1 MLRLSPEQ
9 EALQAR
15 VRSLAARG
23 LAPLAERIEAASAFP
38 QAAYDLFAAERL
50 FALALPKSHGGPEAD
65 ALSLA
70 LMVEAIASV
79 SPSSSL
85 LVFPSNAVLR
95 TIALTGTP
103 EQKDRLFAE
112 LKAGIHPMGFCLTE
126 PDHGSDA
133 ANIQTRAVRQGDHYL
148 VSGTKSYVTLGP
160 HARYYLTFART
171 GPGQRALGISALL
184 VPRDAPG
191 LSFGPPE
198 KKLGLHGSVTCQM
211 FLDQARVPAINR
223 LGGEGQGWRVLRE
236 VANPMRAWGA
246 AALALGAAQG
256 LFNLA
261 LAHARASGCGRQ
273 QAVGFAL
280 AEMKMQ
286 IEACRSLVHR
296 VCGMVDDF
304 TANPDPDGFLE
315 LESMVSLSK
324 CFAADTGVRVANLA
338 SQVLG
343 REMARAGSLAASLFC
358 VTKGVQ
364 IFDGSNQVQ
373 RLVAARNLMEG

>member
-1 MLRLSPEQ
+1 MPRLSPEQ

-38 QAAYDLFAAERL
+38 QAAYDLFAAEKL
-50 FALALPKSHGGPEAD
+50 FAVALPKSHGGPEAD

-79 SPSSSL
+79 SPSASL

-95 TIALTGTP
+95 AIALTGSS

-112 LKAGIHPMGFCLTE
+112 LKAGTHPMAFCLTE

-133 ANIQTRAVRQGDHYL
+133 AGIQTKALRRGDDYL
-148 VSGTKSYVTLGP
+148 VSGAKSYVTLGP

-171 GPGQRALGISALL
+171 GPGERALGLSALL
-184 VPRDAPG
+184 IPRDAPG

-211 FLDQARVPAINR
+211 FLDQARVPVANR
-223 LGGEGQGWRVLRE
+223 LGGEGEGWRVLRE

-256 LFNLA
+256 LFDLA
-261 LAHARASGCGRQ
+261 LNHARVSGCGRQ
-273 QAVGFAL
+273 QAIGFAL

-286 IEACRSLVHR
+286 IEACRALVHR
-296 VCGMVDDF
+296 VCGLVDEF
-304 TANPDPDGFLE
+304 TARPDPAAFLE
-315 LESMVSLSK
+315 LETMVSLSK
-324 CFAADTGVRVANLA
+324 CFAADTGVKVANLA

-343 REMARAGSLAASLFC
+343 RAMVSAGSLAASLFC
-358 VTKGVQ
+358 AAKGVQ

>member
-1 MLRLSPEQ
+1 MPPLSPEQ
-9 EALQAR
+9 EAFQAR
-15 VRSLAARG
+15 VRSLVDRA
-23 LAPLAERIEAASAFP
+23 LAPLAQGIEATSAFP
-38 QAAYDLFAAERL
+38 QAAYDIFAAEKL
-50 FALALPKSHGGPEAD
+50 FAVAMPKSHGGQEAD

-70 LMVEAIASV
+70 LMVEAIARL

-85 LVFPSNAVLR
+85 LVFPTNAVLR
-95 TIALTGTP
+95 TIALTGTA

-112 LKAGIHPMGFCLTE
+112 LGAGVHPMGFCLTE

-133 ANIQTRAVRQGDHYL
+133 ANIQAKAERRGEHYI

-160 HARYYLTFART
+160 HARYYLTFVRT
-171 GPGQRALGISALL
+171 GPGPRAEGLSALL
-184 VPRDAPG
+184 IPRDAPG
-191 LSFGPPE
+191 LAFGPAE

-211 FLDQARVPAINR
+211 FLDQARVPVGNR
-223 LGGEGQGWRVLRE
+223 LLAEGEGWRVLRE

-256 LFNLA
+256 LYDLA
-261 LAHARASGCGRQ
+261 LAHARRTGSLRE
-273 QAVGFAL
+273 QAIGFAL

-286 IEACRSLVHR
+286 IEACRSLVYR
-296 VCGMVDDF
+296 VCGLVDAH
-304 TANPDPDGFLE
+304 TANPDPVVFIE

-324 CFAADTGVRVANLA
+324 CFAADTGVKVANLA

-343 REMARAGSLAASLFC
+343 RAMANADSLAASLFC

-373 RLVAARNLMEG
+373 RLVVARNLMEG

>member
-1 MLRLSPEQ
+1 MSRLSPEQ
-9 EALQAR
+9 EAFQSR

-23 LAPLAERIEAASAFP
+23 LAPLAERIEATSAFP
-38 QAAYDLFAAERL
+38 QAAYDLFAAEQL
-50 FALALPKSHGGPEAD
+50 FAVALPKSHGGPEAD

-85 LVFPSNAVLR
+85 LVFPTNAVLR
-95 TIALTGTP
+95 TIALTGTA
-103 EQKDRLFAE
+103 EQKERLFAE
-112 LKAGIHPMGFCLTE
+112 LKAGVHPMGFCLTE

-133 ANIQTRAVRQGDHYL
+133 ANIQAKAQRRGDLYI

-160 HARYYLTFART
+160 HARYYLTFVRT
-171 GPGQRALGISALL
+171 GPGPRAEGLSALL
-184 VPRDAPG
+184 IPRDAPG
-191 LSFGPPE
+191 VSFGPPE
-198 KKLGLHGSVTCQM
+198 KKLGLHGSVTSQM
-211 FLDQARVPAINR
+211 FLDQAQVPAANR
-223 LGGEGQGWRVLRE
+223 LAGEGEGWRVLRE

-256 LFNLA
+256 LYALA
-261 LAHARASGCGRQ
+261 LAHARATGCGRQ

-296 VCGMVDDF
+296 VCGLVDEF
-304 TANPDPDGFLE
+304 TAAPDPANFLE
-315 LESMVSLSK
+315 LECMVSLSK

-338 SQVLG
+338 GQVLG
-343 REMARAGSLAASLFC
+343 RAMAVGGSLAASLFC

-373 RLVAARNLMEG
+373 RLVVARNLMEA